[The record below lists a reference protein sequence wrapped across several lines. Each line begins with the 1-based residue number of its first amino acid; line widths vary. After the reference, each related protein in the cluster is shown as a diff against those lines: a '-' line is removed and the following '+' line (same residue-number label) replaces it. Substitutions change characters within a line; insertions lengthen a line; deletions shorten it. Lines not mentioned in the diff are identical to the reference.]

1 MRFHASRR
9 LNHYKTPLLSPDSYL
24 MFFLHLPRF
33 PQFRARIILFAIA
46 DCTPFPPQDRPATDA
61 LCYGGRFTIQ
71 PFH

>member
-1 MRFHASRR
+1 
-9 LNHYKTPLLSPDSYL
+9 

-46 DCTPFPPQDRPATDA
+46 DCTPFPPQNRPATDA
-61 LCYGGRFTIQ
+61 LCHGGRFTIQ